1 MKIIYMHYV
10 KETNIREILAAMNTA
25 ELVVEIG
32 PKKISGP
39 GFEPMTSEIPVQC
52 STNWANKPTGI
63 RSFKNN
69 CKF

>member
-52 STNWANKPTGI
+52 STN
-63 RSFKNN
+63 
-69 CKF
+69 